1 MTLLLNNELAQAV
14 APIAAGG
21 YLVPTPQQ
29 ITALVDSHERYTED
43 LRQRMES
50 DWELAILTPF
60 DAGEGYREYTS
71 NEPMTYFSKITSALS
86 SGKIKI
92 RIPVEKARREKRE
105 RESAKER
112 FIVGILKAADE
123 RLARLGQPSLQD
135 QLAGFI
141 DLRGWYCGRM
151 MLVKDLETE
160 ETYVDITP
168 WDPLHVSWGMGRNGL
183 KWVCHKTKKT
193 RAEIADEYP
202 GLSMVQAMTAESY
215 FDSQLLDDTEGLDVY
230 DWYDQVNNIVVVEN
244 EYAKLPALHTPLNE
258 VPVFFGHVGPLPLIQ
273 SRTLMGNVN
282 LKHQGESI
290 FAANRRIYE
299 KLNLVMSTML
309 QLVALSR
316 DHAFTFTSLDGTKTA
331 KKNIFLEGSQTP
343 LAVGESIDLLPLL
356 EMSKDTGAFLGLVS
370 AEIQRGA
377 LPYSTYGQLAFQL
390 SGYAVNLL
398 KQATD
403 APITPRKQAMENAYR
418 QIANSIC
425 DQFATGAYDTMHLQ
439 GWTQNRDWF
448 DQDFTPDMMVGL
460 PSAEVKLVVATPQDD
475 MQKIQMATMLRDGV
489 WPTMPDR
496 WIWDEILNADDT
508 DSIADQIKEQV
519 GERLLPEAA
528 LMVVMQAMEKQGRP
542 DMAMLYQGKLI
553 QITMLGQVA
562 PPGTGADGQQK
573 GKAAG
578 YSPEGLSAPE
588 QGAPRPQPTP
598 QSGPIASPG
607 SPRPGAQGQP

>member
-1 MTLLLNNELAQAV
+1 
-14 APIAAGG
+14 
-21 YLVPTPQQ
+21 
-29 ITALVDSHERYTED
+29 
-43 LRQRMES
+43 
-50 DWELAILTPF
+50 
-60 DAGEGYREYTS
+60 
-71 NEPMTYFSKITSALS
+71 
-86 SGKIKI
+86 
-92 RIPVEKARREKRE
+92 
-105 RESAKER
+105 
-112 FIVGILKAADE
+112 
-123 RLARLGQPSLQD
+123 
-135 QLAGFI
+135 
-141 DLRGWYCGRM
+141 
-151 MLVKDLETE
+151 
-160 ETYVDITP
+160 
-168 WDPLHVSWGMGRNGL
+168 
-183 KWVCHKTKKT
+183 
-193 RAEIADEYP
+193 
-202 GLSMVQAMTAESY
+202 MVQS
-215 FDSQLLDDTEGLDVY
+215 DT
-230 DWYDQVNNIVVVEN
+230 
-244 EYAKLPALHTPLNE
+244 K
-258 VPVFFGHVGPLPLIQ
+258 
-273 SRTLMGNVN
+273 
-282 LKHQGESI
+282 GESI

-316 DHAFTFTSLDGTKTA
+316 DQAMILTSLDGTKTL
-331 KKNIFLEGSQTP
+331 KKNPMLEGSVTP
-343 LAVGESIDLLPLL
+343 LAVGESLSIIPLL

-403 APITPRKQAMENAYR
+403 APITPRKLAMENAYR
-418 QIANSIC
+418 QIADGIC
-425 DQFATGAYDTMHLQ
+425 DQFATGAYDVMHLQ

-475 MQKIQMATMLRDGV
+475 MQKIQMAVQLREGV
-489 WPTMPDR
+489 WPAMPDR

-562 PPGTGADGQQK
+562 PPGAGADGQQN
-573 GKAAG
+573 GKAPG

-588 QGAPRPQPTP
+588 QGAPRPEPTP
-598 QSGPIASPG
+598 QAGPIVPSG
-607 SPRPGAQGQP
+607 SPRPGAIGQP